1 MNDNEVDGEKVAT
14 DERCKEEIKDG
25 RLNIINVQFG
35 IVAIVKK
42 KVWISL
48 GAYVVGDFDI
58 FKEFLE
64 C

>member
-1 MNDNEVDGEKVAT
+1 MNDNEVDGEKVAS
-14 DERCKEEIKDG
+14 DEGCKEEIKDS

-35 IVAIVKK
+35 IVAIVEK

-48 GAYVVGDFDI
+48 GANVVSDFDI
-58 FKEFLE
+58 LKELFK